1 MHQGGVT
8 RVWWTEVQTLL
19 ALYVASS
26 SRCWRRSLAA
36 QSTVE
41 YALVG
46 ALVVIAAAA
55 ALTVLGGDIKMVFSH
70 ISDTLKT
77 AGSAT

>member
-1 MHQGGVT
+1 MSWLQLMCQRGPFSVLTGRLVELV
-8 RVWWTEVQTLL
+8 RG
-19 ALYVASS
+19 
-26 SRCWRRSLAA
+26 

-55 ALTVLGGDIKMVFSH
+55 ALTALGDQVNTVFGNISTTLRTAASH
-70 ISDTLKT
+70 
-77 AGSAT
+77 

>member
-1 MHQGGVT
+1 MWWSEQMHM
-8 RVWWTEVQTLL
+8 LL
-19 ALYVASS
+19 ALCVASVGKF
-26 SRCWRRSLAA
+26 SRRPQRA

-77 AGSAT
+77 AGSPS

>member
-1 MHQGGVT
+1 MHGIELLWRTGLT
-8 RVWWTEVQTLL
+8 SGIARHLARV
-19 ALYVASS
+19 SH
-26 SRCWRRSLAA
+26 A

-55 ALTVLGGDIKMVFSH
+55 ALTVLGEQVTSVFGN
-70 ISDTLKT
+70 ISNTLRG
-77 AGSAT
+77 AAH

>member
-1 MHQGGVT
+1 MSLIELMCRSGALAVPPA
-8 RVWWTEVQTLL
+8 RLL
-19 ALYVASS
+19 P
-26 SRCWRRSLAA
+26 RRRG

-55 ALTVLGGDIKMVFSH
+55 ALTVLGDQVNTVFGNISTTLRAAASH
-70 ISDTLKT
+70 
-77 AGSAT
+77 